1 MYRERWINVN
11 QGSRLTWIL
20 EEYLLD
26 SGGVEV
32 LVPVM
37 PLPPGEAQVSAG
49 HLEVSLGPVPRVGAH
64 RPPLALHQH
73 LT

>member
-1 MYRERWINVN
+1 MYREREINVN
-11 QGSRLTWIL
+11 EGPRLTWIL

-26 SGGVEV
+26 CGGVEV

-37 PLPPGEAQVSAG
+37 PLPPGEPQMSAG
-49 HLEVSLGPVPRVGAH
+49 HLEVSLGPVPRVGAN